1 GFSQASTL
9 TLYDPDRAGVVRRR
23 LKSRA
28 TASDWAKFGEYWA
41 EQRAILGR
49 NGGEGFAVLM
59 QPSSS
64 LAREAMLA
72 RLAEA
77 YPSAQFY
84 EYAPLGRTN
93 ELAGS
98 ELAFGSRQRAHYKL
112 IDAKV
117 IATFDA
123 DLLCDHPNAV
133 RYARDFA

>member
-1 GFSQASTL
+1 
-9 TLYDPDRAGVVRRR
+9 
-23 LKSRA
+23 
-28 TASDWAKFGEYWA
+28 
-41 EQRAILGR
+41 
-49 NGGEGFAVLM
+49 GFAVLM

-64 LAREAMLA
+64 LAREALLA

-112 IDAKV
+112 ADAKV

-133 RYARDFA
+133 RYARDFAATRELDDSDAANAEMSRLYAIESQFSVTGA